1 MEGDG
6 TEMMDNT
13 AAGTTM
19 RISIGVEEEE
29 EEVVVVVA
37 AVVVTMVTGVVKVM
51 VETDGEAVAVEVVV
65 VVEEVVVEVEDP
77 EVATISTEMNGID
90 LVESP

>member
-29 EEVVVVVA
+29 EEVVVVA

>member
-65 VVEEVVVEVEDP
+65 EEVVVEVEDP